1 MDTNTKT
8 NTNTVTNNA
17 AKSATLG
24 AKDIG
29 LTSKKASSKKSTAGA
44 FAIWVRVLLQ
54 NVASSILLTLND
66 LTRGETYDSIDSI
79 LQVFLKENRILYLGM
94 FLAVLAIFIFLFFG

>member
-1 MDTNTKT
+1 MSQEKKKE
-8 NTNTVTNNA
+8 
-17 AKSATLG
+17 KSLFDQPV
-24 AKDIG
+24 K
-29 LTSKKASSKKSTAGA
+29 
-44 FAIWVRVLLQ
+44 VLLQ
-54 NVASSILLTLND
+54 NIASSILLTLND

>member
-1 MDTNTKT
+1 MSQEKKEE
-8 NTNTVTNNA
+8 
-17 AKSATLG
+17 KSLFDQPV
-24 AKDIG
+24 K
-29 LTSKKASSKKSTAGA
+29 
-44 FAIWVRVLLQ
+44 VLLQ

>member
-1 MDTNTKT
+1 MSQEKKEEKKEE
-8 NTNTVTNNA
+8 
-17 AKSATLG
+17 KSLFDQPV
-24 AKDIG
+24 K
-29 LTSKKASSKKSTAGA
+29 
-44 FAIWVRVLLQ
+44 VLLQ
-54 NVASSILLTLND
+54 NIASSILLTLND

>member
-1 MDTNTKT
+1 MSQEKKEE
-8 NTNTVTNNA
+8 
-17 AKSATLG
+17 KSLFDQPV
-24 AKDIG
+24 K
-29 LTSKKASSKKSTAGA
+29 
-44 FAIWVRVLLQ
+44 VLLQ
-54 NVASSILLTLND
+54 NIASSILLTLND